1 MTATILIIQ
10 SDQPLRELLCF
21 ALREFG
27 YRIMEA
33 ADSDDARA
41 QLTAIEP
48 DLVLLDWDTPDAP
61 ELCQEWQQP
70 SQRPP
75 TPMIVLTD
83 DIEPEHQFL
92 SLNHTVDVYLTQP
105 FSPHELLARI
115 RTMLRLNTAEGQA
128 TRLRMGELLLDQV
141 SHRVSVRDQTL
152 HMGPTEFRLLAFFI
166 ANPDQAYTRH
176 QLLQQVWGRVTDIDA
191 RTVDVYIR
199 RLRKAL
205 QSSGYPRL
213 IQSVRG
219 VGYRFSSRRAQPQT
233 LPSARSPTT
242 AGAGAFSCAV
252 QQAASL
258 TTPWR

>member
-27 YRIMEA
+27 YRILEA
-33 ADSDDARA
+33 ANSDDARA

-48 DLVLLDWDTPDAP
+48 DLILLDWDMPDAP

-70 SQRPP
+70 AQRPP

-92 SLNHTVDVYLTQP
+92 SLNYPVDVYLTQP
-105 FSPHELLARI
+105 FSTHELLARI
-115 RTMLRLNTAEGQA
+115 RAMLRLNTAEGRA
-128 TRLRMGELLLDQV
+128 TRLRTGELLLDQV
-141 SHRVSVRDQTL
+141 SRRVSVRDQIL
-152 HMGPTEFRLLAFFI
+152 HLGPTEFQLLAFFM
-166 ANPDQAYTRH
+166 ANPDQAHSRH
-176 QLLQQVWGRVTDIDA
+176 QLLEQVWGRVTDIDE

-205 QSSGYPRL
+205 ETSGYHRL

-219 VGYRFSSRRAQPQT
+219 VGYRFSSHRAQPQT
-233 LPSARSPTT
+233 PLSACSPTGT
-242 AGAGAFSCAV
+242 FSRAV
-252 QQAASL
+252 EQAASR